1 MKTVSYLLALFLVSP
16 FAHAENGLQLT
27 LSPQI
32 SPVFLNKSA
41 DTEAHAVSVPSLE
54 AYVTVLGDGKS
65 LDAMIAYAK
74 TLSNTPYRRSG
85 INVVSGFDCSGFVS
99 HVFQR
104 TLGVSLPHHARDIW
118 SEGEKVEIAN
128 LQPGDLVFYNT
139 MRRKLSH
146 VGIYIGNGQFI
157 HSASRG
163 GVRVD
168 NLNTAYWKPRWNGAR
183 RLAAASKATTAALTT
198 IASKS

>member
-1 MKTVSYLLALFLVSP
+1 MKTFACLMTLLISAP
-16 FAHAENGLQLT
+16 FAHADSGLKLT

-32 SPVFLNKSA
+32 SPVFLNQSQN
-41 DTEAHAVSVPSLE
+41 TEQREVPTLESYVSVLDDSKSFKSMIE
-54 AYVTVLGDGKS
+54 YAKS
-65 LDAMIAYAK
+65 LF
-74 TLSNTPYRRSG
+74 NTPYRRSG
-85 INVVSGFDCSGFVS
+85 INAASGFDCSGFVS
-99 HVFQR
+99 HVFQHS
-104 TLGVSLPHHARDIW
+104 LGVALPHHARDIW
-118 SEGEKVEIAN
+118 TEGEKVDVAN

-168 NLNTAYWKPRWNGAR
+168 NMSAAYWKPRWNGAR
-183 RLAAASKATTAALTT
+183 RIAGANKATAALTT
-198 IASKS
+198 IVSKS

>member
-1 MKTVSYLLALFLVSP
+1 MKTATFLLSLLLLSP
-16 FAHAENGLQLT
+16 FAHADDGLKLT

-32 SPVFLNKSA
+32 SPIFLNQSQN
-41 DTEAHAVSVPSLE
+41 TEQRDIPAIESYVS
-54 AYVTVLGDGKS
+54 VLGDGKS
-65 LDAMIAYAK
+65 LESMIANAK
-74 TLSNTPYRRSG
+74 TLFNTPYHRSG
-85 INVVSGFDCSGFVS
+85 TNAASGFDCSGFVS

-104 TLGVSLPHHARDIW
+104 ALGVSLPHHARDIW
-118 SEGEKVEIAN
+118 SEGEKVEVAN
-128 LQPGDLVFYNT
+128 LKPGDLVFYNT

-168 NLNTAYWKPRWNGAR
+168 NLSAAYWKPRWNGAR
-183 RLAAASKATTAALTT
+183 RIAAATKSVAAESNSN
-198 IASKS
+198 ASKS

>member
-1 MKTVSYLLALFLVSP
+1 MKILAYITTLLLISP
-16 FAHAENGLQLT
+16 FAQADSGLKLT

-32 SPVFLNKSA
+32 SSASLNPSQNTA
-41 DTEAHAVSVPSLE
+41 ERDVPSIESYVSVLGNSNSLE
-54 AYVTVLGDGKS
+54 AMITYAKS
-65 LDAMIAYAK
+65 LF
-74 TLSNTPYRRSG
+74 NTPYRRSG
-85 INVVSGFDCSGFVS
+85 INTAIGFDCSGFVS
-99 HVFQR
+99 HVFQHS
-104 TLGVSLPHHARDIW
+104 LGVSLPHQARAIW
-118 SEGEKVEIAN
+118 GEGEKVDVAN
-128 LQPGDLVFYNT
+128 LQIGDLVFYNT

-183 RLAAASKATTAALTT
+183 RLAAVQKATSAALTT
-198 IASKS
+198 LSSKS

>member
-1 MKTVSYLLALFLVSP
+1 MKILAYITTLLLISP
-16 FAHAENGLQLT
+16 FAQADSGLKLT

-32 SPVFLNKSA
+32 SSESLNPSQN
-41 DTEAHAVSVPSLE
+41 AVERDVPSVESYVSILE
-54 AYVTVLGDGKS
+54 NTNS

-74 TLSNTPYRRSG
+74 TLFNTPYRRSG
-85 INVVSGFDCSGFVS
+85 TNAASGFDCSGFVS

-104 TLGVSLPHHARDIW
+104 TLGVHLPHHARDIW
-118 SEGEKVEIAN
+118 SEGEKVEVAN
-128 LQPGDLVFYNT
+128 LKVGDLVFFNT

-168 NLNTAYWKPRWNGAR
+168 NMSAAYWKPRWNGAR
-183 RLAAASKATTAALTT
+183 RIASASKATTAALPTLTT
-198 IASKS
+198 KS